1 MKKTLLFALA
11 ALGMLSNVAQA
22 ATLAR
27 LPLLTSSVSPAALT
41 SLPTL
46 PLASSRAL
54 PGLPAANLSTILL
67 PRGDRPPLSLTGLLP
82 ALRPNPDAPRIPVL
96 VVGGVAR
103 FLGDGGEKIIVGL
116 GKVVGPPQPP
126 RNDLKIPKLLV
137 SGFAAIFNR
146 GTNIIVGLGKVV
158 GPPQPP
164 RTDPPT
170 R

>member
-11 ALGMLSNVAQA
+11 ALGMLSNAAQA

-82 ALRPNPDAPRIPVL
+82 SLMPNPDAPRIPVL
-96 VVGGVAR
+96 VVSGIASVLTKGNNVIVGAIKVIGPPQPPRDDFNIPKLVVSGVAAVLTR
-103 FLGDGGEKIIVGL
+103 GNNVIVGAI
-116 GKVVGPPQPP
+116 KVIGPPQPP
-126 RNDLKIPKLLV
+126 RND
-137 SGFAAIFNR
+137 
-146 GTNIIVGLGKVV
+146 
-158 GPPQPP
+158 PPA
-164 RTDPPT
+164 R
-170 R
+170 